1 MIDIYVKN
9 IIMKKVVR
17 LTESDLRRV
26 VKRIINETE
35 AKDMADNAMLKSKEA
50 DRGIKNEIINCIKNG
65 SYTHL
70 MALTTGVGEKALGA
84 LAVLFFGG
92 VVKGPLIIM
101 AAGDIIRRITGMMTK
116 SDSERGSSVKDELEQ
131 LYNCLKE
138 KGVI

>member
-1 MIDIYVKN
+1 
-9 IIMKKVVR
+9 MKKVVR

-35 AKDMADNAMLKSKEA
+35 AKDMADNAMLNSKQA
-50 DRGIKNEIINCIKNG
+50 DIGIKNKIINCIKNG

-70 MALTTGVGEKALGA
+70 SVLTTRVGEKALGA
-84 LAVLFFGG
+84 LAVLFLGG
-92 VVKGPLIIM
+92 VVKVPLIIM

-131 LYNCLKE
+131 LYNCLKT